1 MPHPYRRPIRLLRWC
16 FAILPLLALSSCV
29 LIVTTSPTAI
39 SGATVVFV
47 AIDDDGGAVSS
58 LHITVADVF
67 GDWREAG
74 LTGRDGAFR
83 CDVRAGVSRVRATV
97 ALPSGVMLT
106 RSEQWPREL
115 DVQSGST
122 VRLEIRVRAGT
133 K

>member
-1 MPHPYRRPIRLLRWC
+1 
-16 FAILPLLALSSCV
+16 
-29 LIVTTSPTAI
+29 
-39 SGATVVFV
+39 VFV

-97 ALPSGVMLT
+97 ALPSGVMLVS
-106 RSEQWPREL
+106 SEQWPREL